1 MAAGEG
7 TVQPTVNLRL
17 ENATARLDA
26 QNPRLY
32 IGRDNSV
39 CALVALHPSVS
50 RRHAELFL
58 DNGQLYLRDLG
69 SSNGTW
75 VDGAAVGQQPIALMP
90 GHTVYVGYMPLGVE
104 WQGANGGATVMAVD
118 VPAELRAMIEARKQQ
133 AMSQQS
139 QVPGYSGQMPAQAGY
154 SGQMPAQSGQMP
166 AQAGYSGQMSAQ
178 MPAQSGQMPAQSGG
192 AGLPQHLVYRRQGT
206 NQNGVL
212 LIALPADTFTNET
225 VIEGFVEFTSMD
237 AERVDSITVE
247 LIEMH
252 EKGPRHGHVW
262 DRFLVRQGP
271 WKSKRGDVLPMPFQ
285 LRVPQG
291 TSVSGRH
298 VEWHVRGYVDIA
310 WAFDIEAESPI
321 NMRNM
326 DVEKIRDA
334 MGSIDYR
341 VADIASSPL
350 GQHHVCIFQPP
361 AQLQTQLGIREVV
374 TTMEYLGQN
383 LKVELKVD
391 KQKHFV
397 KDPKKELLID
407 LGRFRQ
413 TPEEQIGRDFLAN
426 IQQMMG

>member
-1 MAAGEG
+1 MMAPGEG

-32 IGRDNSV
+32 IGRDNTV
-39 CALVALHPSVS
+39 CGLVALHPSVS
-50 RRHAELFL
+50 RRHAEVFL
-58 DNGQLYLRDLG
+58 DSGQLYLRDLG

-75 VDGAAVGQQPIALMP
+75 VDGVAVGQQPVALVP

-139 QVPGYSGQMPAQAGY
+139 HVPGY
-154 SGQMPAQSGQMP
+154 SGQMPAQSGQMS
-166 AQAGYSGQMSAQ
+166 AQMPGYSGQMSAQ
-178 MPAQSGQMPAQSGG
+178 VPAQSGQMPAQSAGG
-192 AGLPQHLVYRRQGT
+192 GLPQHLVYRRQGT

-212 LIALPADTFTNET
+212 LIALPADSFTNET
-225 VIEGFVEFTSMD
+225 VIEGFVEFTAMD

-247 LIEMH
+247 LIELH

-271 WKSKRGDVLPMPFQ
+271 WKSTRGDVLPMPFQ

-298 VEWHVRGYVDIA
+298 VEWHVRGYVNIA
-310 WAFDIEAESPI
+310 WAYDIEAESPI
-321 NMRNM
+321 NMRNL

-350 GQHHVCIFQPP
+350 GQHHVCVFQPP

-374 TTMEYLGQN
+374 ATMEYLGQN

-397 KDPKKELLID
+397 KHPKQELLID
-407 LGRFRQ
+407 LARFRQ
-413 TPEEQIGRDFLAN
+413 TPEMRIGQDFLN
-426 IQQMMG
+426 SIQQMMG

>member
-1 MAAGEG
+1 MASGEG
-7 TVQPTVNLRL
+7 TVQPTVMLRL

-39 CALVALHPSVS
+39 CGLVALHPSVS
-50 RRHAELFL
+50 RRHAEVFL
-58 DNGQLYLRDLG
+58 DNGQLYLCDLG

-75 VDGAAVGQQPIALMP
+75 VDGAAVGRQPIALMP

-104 WQGANGGATVMAVD
+104 WQGTNGGATVMAVD

-139 QVPGYSGQMPAQAGY
+139 HVPGYSGQMA
-154 SGQMPAQSGQMP
+154 AQSGQM
-166 AQAGYSGQMSAQ
+166 A
-178 MPAQSGQMPAQSGG
+178 AQSAGT
-192 AGLPQHLVYRRQGT
+192 GLPQHLVYRRQGT
-206 NQNGVL
+206 NKNGVL
-212 LIALPADTFTNET
+212 LIALPADSFTNET
-225 VIEGFVEFTSMD
+225 VIDGFVEFTAMD

-247 LIEMH
+247 LIELH

-310 WAFDIEAESPI
+310 WAYDVEAESPI
-321 NMRNM
+321 NMRNL

-334 MGSIDYR
+334 MGCIDYR

-361 AQLQTQLGIREVV
+361 AQRQTQLGIREVV

-397 KDPKKELLID
+397 KDPTKELLID

-413 TPEEQIGRDFLAN
+413 TPEAQIGRDLLAS